1 MSSSDLA
8 TTRRE
13 FESLFDDVGS
23 ELIAL
28 WPTLDLRVRVSMLLA
43 AMDGLDL
50 DEDCRNS
57 LVVAAPELSM
67 MSPENDD
74 ESDELAAPPLAQVA
88 TGQLSTLASVLQ
100 ALRNNTE
107 LSEELWPP
115 AVDFES
121 TVAAEIGARG
131 AAVAFENLKRARSN
145 VLLQVATNLLLIQIQ
160 DSDGEDDDS
169 NNSNNNGAR

>member
-1 MSSSDLA
+1 MSDLA

-13 FESLFDDVGS
+13 FEALFDDVGS

-28 WPTLDLRVRVSMLLA
+28 WSTLDLRVRVSMLLA

-57 LVVAAPELSM
+57 LVVAAPELTM
-67 MSPENDD
+67 APPENGDD
-74 ESDELAAPPLAQVA
+74 SDELAAPPLA
-88 TGQLSTLASVLQ
+88 SSSLASVLQ
-100 ALRNNTE
+100 ALRNGTE
-107 LSEELWPP
+107 LSEEMWPP
-115 AVDFES
+115 ASDFES

-160 DSDGEDDDS
+160 DSDDEQDAND
-169 NNSNNNGAR
+169 GAR